1 MRKLIFLLAG
11 VLVLSRSGA
20 QGFVI
25 DHRSVDLFDHI
36 PDSFLEAARNTRM
49 MYSDRSVGANINEY
63 LNYFTAESWARTPAA
78 ARRDYSDS
86 LWNTKLYTQAD
97 RDAGRVPARI
107 LFDPDPVRYDR
118 SKWTFVGKTGSWTEL
133 TQDFVQVLGPVWL
146 DSADVLSYQF
156 SYLNV
161 LDNDDI
167 ADPQRGFFADQANR
181 YDVYDLQR
189 FIDAHP
195 GKKFFFWTSSLAR
208 GIGTRVSTDFNQ
220 QMREYCRKT
229 GQVLF
234 DMADIISHTDQG
246 RPCYDNRD
254 GIPYRTE
261 NYPDDGQNYP
271 AICQDYTSEVDGG
284 HLGSVSGGGIRV
296 VKALWVL
303 MARLAGWDGILS
315 STRELSEDDFRI
327 VPNPARGFA
336 EIRIPV
342 RGPQESSVIRVHSL
356 NGEDLTGL
364 VQLVP
369 MGEGSYSMD
378 VNGLVPGVYLVSC
391 MNRTGLC
398 RSRLVVH

>member
-1 MRKLIFLLAG
+1 MHLLLIFLA
-11 VLVLSRSGA
+11 SIWAMPISSA
-20 QGFVI
+20 QGFII
-25 DHRSVDLFDHI
+25 DHRSVDLFEHI
-36 PDSFLEAARNTRM
+36 PESYLEAARNTRM

-63 LNYFTAESWARTPAA
+63 LNYFTAESWARTPSA

-86 LWNTKLYTQAD
+86 LWNTKLFTQAD
-97 RDAGRVPARI
+97 RDAGRVPSRI

-118 SKWTFVGKTGSWTEL
+118 SKWVFVGKTGSWTEL
-133 TQDFVQVLGPVWL
+133 TQDFIQVLGPAWL

-167 ADPQRGFFADQANR
+167 ADPQWGFFADQSNR
-181 YDVYDLQR
+181 SDVYNLQR

-208 GIGTRVSTDFNQ
+208 GIGTRVSTEFNE
-220 QMREYCRKT
+220 QMRAYCRQT
-229 GQVLF
+229 DQVLF

-246 RPCYDNRD
+246 VPCYDNRD
-254 GIPYRTE
+254 GIPYKSE

-284 HLGSVSGGGIRV
+284 HLGSVSAGGIRV

-315 STRELSEDDFRI
+315 SSREFSNDPAVILPNPTHGQAELRLPTHLDPEIKDFRI
-327 VPNPARGFA
+327 
-336 EIRIPV
+336 
-342 RGPQESSVIRVHSL
+342 HSM
-356 NGEDLTGL
+356 NGENVSSRL
-364 VQLVP
+364 QIRP
-369 MGEGSYSMD
+369 MGEGRYALNA
-378 VNGLVPGVYLVSC
+378 VQLNPGCYLLSWSC
-391 MNRTGLC
+391 RTG
-398 RSRLVVH
+398 RGHTRLMVY